1 MQLQYIRYQVEDEVA
16 FITLNRPECLNALNP
31 QMLAELDTAL
41 DEALADTGVNAILLA
56 GEGRAFCAGWDIK
69 QRPEQ
74 PALTAWERRQAAQ
87 RRQAIALKLWHAAK
101 PVLCAVQGYC
111 FGDGYELAN
120 QADLL
125 IAADDAVFSEPQVRF
140 GWVPAPLTLW
150 LVGVRKAK
158 EKLLLGDRFD
168 AEEARRIGL
177 VNWVVSRER
186 LAAESRR
193 RAIRLARMPTE
204 TMQLTK
210 RTLNQVAELQG
221 YADMSDW
228 HLDVATLAESIV
240 PSQKQ
245 EYNRIEREQGF
256 KQALAWLNERYN
268 L

>member
-1 MQLQYIRYQVEDEVA
+1 MPLKYIRYEAEEEVA

-31 QMLAELDTAL
+31 LMLVELDAAL
-41 DEALADTGVNAILLA
+41 DRALSDSRVNAILLA

-69 QRPEQ
+69 QRPDE
-74 PALTAWERRQAAQ
+74 PTPTAWERRQAAL
-87 RRQAIALKLWHAAK
+87 RRQAIALKLWRAAK

-125 IAADDAVFSEPQVRF
+125 MAADDAVFSEPQVRF

-177 VNWVVSRER
+177 VNWVVSREQ
-186 LAAESRR
+186 LAAEARR

-210 RTLNQVAELQG
+210 RTLNQVADMQG
-221 YADMSDW
+221 YADVSDW
-228 HLDVATLAESIV
+228 HLDVATLAESMR
-240 PSQKQ
+240 PTQKQ
-245 EYNRIEREQGF
+245 EYDHIEREQGF
-256 KQALAWLNERYN
+256 KQALAWLNERSN